1 MAAAAPRADEQV
13 EAEPRLAGSCGKRPV
28 PTCREI
34 SASSLNREQLWL
46 GRACNGCGIN
56 GVDLH
61 DLAIDQ
67 QKRGEGELLT
77 ATAMLSNVE
86 GYFGDG
92 NASGLGHAEQCAHIN
107 AGR

>member
-1 MAAAAPRADEQV
+1 MAAAALRADEQV
-13 EAEPRLAGSCGKRPV
+13 KVEPRLAGSYGKRPV

-61 DLAIDQ
+61 ELAIDQ
-67 QKRGEGELLT
+67 QKRGEGDILT
-77 ATAMLSNVE
+77 VIATLSNVE
-86 GYFGDG
+86 GSFGDG